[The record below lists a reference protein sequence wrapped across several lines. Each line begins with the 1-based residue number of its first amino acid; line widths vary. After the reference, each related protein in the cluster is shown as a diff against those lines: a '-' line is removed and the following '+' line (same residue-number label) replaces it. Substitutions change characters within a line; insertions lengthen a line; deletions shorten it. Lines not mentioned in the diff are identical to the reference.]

1 MAKKIKVIVAQG
13 LKIGGAYPP
22 VGSALDI
29 DEKEARRLLDLGAV
43 TLPQAKLEAVPASA
57 PAPAGNGG
65 GKKIPAPA
73 AGDEAALI
81 AQIQGAASLDALKA
95 LLTDEAPSEA
105 VAAAAEARWLE
116 LEEAGKQ

>member
-43 TLPQAKLEAVPASA
+43 ALPQAKLEAVPASA
-57 PAPAGNGG
+57 PAPTGNGG

-73 AGDEAALI
+73 AGDEAA
-81 AQIQGAASLDALKA
+81 QIGRAH
-95 LLTDEAPSEA
+95 
-105 VAAAAEARWLE
+105 V
-116 LEEAGKQ
+116 

>member
-43 TLPQAKLEAVPASA
+43 ALPQAKLEAVPAS
-57 PAPAGNGG
+57 APAGNGG

-105 VAAAAEARWLE
+105 VAAAAEARWLD
-116 LEEAGKQ
+116 LEAAGK